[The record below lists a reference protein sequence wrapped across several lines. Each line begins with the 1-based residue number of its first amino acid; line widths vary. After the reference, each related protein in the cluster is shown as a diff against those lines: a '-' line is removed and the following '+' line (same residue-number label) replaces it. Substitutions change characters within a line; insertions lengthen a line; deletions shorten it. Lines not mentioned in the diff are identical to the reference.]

1 MRKISLMLVLTGML
15 IMTGRVWAGSKLI
28 PLRDFFKNAVKTG
41 FQISPDGEYLSYLQP
56 YQNRYNIFVQKRGRR
71 AAVRISRETERDIA
85 GYFWKGNDR
94 LLYLKDFQ
102 GDENYHIVAV
112 NRSGDEIKD
121 LTPFPGVRAEII
133 DTLVEDEHR
142 ILVGLNKRDRQ
153 VFDVY
158 RLNVQNGELQLV
170 AENPGNIMDWLTDHQ
185 GRLRVALT
193 SDGSNTSLLYR
204 EDETDPFKT
213 VITTDFREML
223 QPVTF
228 TPDNRALYA
237 VSNIGRDKAALV
249 KYGPGAAKELEVV
262 YSHPEV
268 DVGGLSYSR
277 KRQTLI
283 AVSYTTWKRERHF
296 FDPQFK
302 AIYERLQ
309 QRLPKYE
316 LSIVD
321 TNLEEDLLIVRTYSD
336 RSLGAYYLYE
346 AARQRLTKLADVSPW
361 LKERK
366 LCEVKPIEYQSRDG
380 FTIHGYLTLP
390 RGKKA
395 QNLPVVV
402 NPHGG
407 PWSRDVWGF
416 DPEVQFL
423 ANRGYAVLQM
433 NFRGSTGYG
442 RRFWEASFKQWGR
455 KMQDD
460 ITDGVNWLIKQ
471 GVADPQR
478 IAIYGGSYGG
488 YATLAG
494 VTFTPD
500 LYACGIDYVGVSNLL
515 TFMNSIPPYW
525 KPLLEQMYQMVGDPQ
540 TEVDRLREAS
550 PVFHADRIK
559 VPLLVAQGAKDPRV
573 NINES
578 DQIVAELKKRGVPVE
593 YLVKEDEGHGFSNEE
608 NRFEFY
614 EAMERFLERNL
625 GRERN

>member
-1 MRKISLMLVLTGML
+1 MRKVFLMLVLAGML

-28 PLRDFFKNAVKTG
+28 PLRDFFKNAAKTG
-41 FQISPDGEYLSYLQP
+41 FQISPDGKYLSYLQP
-56 YQNRYNIFVQKRGRR
+56 YQNRYNIFVQKRGQR
-71 AAVRISRETERDIA
+71 AAVRISGETERDIA

-94 LLYLKDFQ
+94 LLYRKDFQ

-112 NRSGDEIKD
+112 NRSGGAVKD
-121 LTPFPGVRAEII
+121 LTPFPGVRTIIVDSLEENEREILI
-133 DTLVEDEHR
+133 
-142 ILVGLNKRDRQ
+142 GLNKRDPQ

-158 RLNVQNGELQLV
+158 RLDVQSGELRLI
-170 AENPGNIMDWLTDHQ
+170 AKNPGNITAWLTDHQ
-185 GRLRVALT
+185 GRLRVAQT
-193 SDGSNTSLLYR
+193 SDGSNKTLLYR
-204 EDETDPFKT
+204 EDETAEFKT
-213 VITTDFREML
+213 VVTTDFRETL
-223 QPVTF
+223 QPVAF
-228 TPDNRALYA
+228 SFDNQTLYA
-237 VSNIGRDKAALV
+237 VSNFGRDKAALIEYDPV
-249 KYGPGAAKELEVV
+249 RAAEVKEL
-262 YSHPEV
+262 YAHPDV

-277 KRQTLI
+277 KRRTLV
-283 AVSYTTWKRERHF
+283 ATFYTTWKRERHF
-296 FDPQFK
+296 FDPEFK
-302 AIYERLQ
+302 AIFEQLR
-309 QRLPKYE
+309 QRLPQYE
-316 LSIVD
+316 LGIVD
-321 TNLEEDLLIVRTYSD
+321 TNLEEDLFIVRTYSD

-346 AARQRLTKLADVSPW
+346 AARQRLTKLAEVSPW

-366 LCEVKPIEYQSRDG
+366 LCKVKPIEYQSRDG
-380 FTIHGYLTLP
+380 LTIHGYLTLP

-395 QNLPVVV
+395 RNLPVVV

-416 DPEVQFL
+416 NPEVQFL

-442 RRFWEASFKQWGR
+442 RQFWEASFKQWGR

-471 GVADPQR
+471 GVADPER
-478 IAIYGGSYGG
+478 VAIYGGSYGG

-494 VTFTPD
+494 VVFTPD

-525 KPLLEQMYQMVGDPQ
+525 KPLLKQMYQMVGDPQ
-540 TEVDRLREAS
+540 TEVDQLRAAS
-550 PVFHADRIK
+550 PVFHADRIE

-578 DQIVAELKKRGVPVE
+578 DQIVAALKKRGIPVE
-593 YLVKEDEGHGFSNEE
+593 YLVKENEGHGFGNEE

-614 EAMERFLERNL
+614 EAMERFLAKNL
-625 GRERN
+625 GEKR

>member
-1 MRKISLMLVLTGML
+1 MQKILLMLVLTGAL
-15 IMTGRVWAGSKLI
+15 IVTGRVWAGSKLI
-28 PLRDFFKNAVKTG
+28 PLRDFFKNAAKTD
-41 FQISPDGEYLSYLQP
+41 FQISPDGKYLSYLQP

-71 AAVRISRETERDIA
+71 AAVRISGETKRDIA

-112 NRSGDEIKD
+112 NRSGGAVKD

-133 DTLVEDEHR
+133 DTLVEDEQW

-170 AENPGNIMDWLTDHQ
+170 TENPGNITSWLTDHQ

-193 SDGSNTSLLYR
+193 SDGFNTSMLYR
-204 EDETDPFKT
+204 ENETDPFKT
-213 VITTDFREML
+213 VVTTDFRETL
-223 QPVTF
+223 QPVAF
-228 TPDNRALYA
+228 TADNRALYA
-237 VSNIGRDKAALV
+237 VSNIGRDKTALV
-249 KYGPGAAKELEVV
+249 KYDPVAAKELEAV

-283 AVSYTTWKRERHF
+283 AAFYTTWKRERHF
-296 FDPQFK
+296 FDSQFK
-302 AIYERLQ
+302 TIYDRLR
-309 QRLPKYE
+309 QRLPQYE
-316 LSIVD
+316 VSIVD
-321 TNLEEDLLIVRTYSD
+321 TNLEEDLFIVRTYSD

-346 AARQRLTKLADVSPW
+346 AARRRLTKLAEVSPW

-380 FTIHGYLTLP
+380 LTIHGYLTLP
-390 RGKKA
+390 RNQKA
-395 QNLPVVV
+395 QNLPIVV

-407 PWSRDVWGF
+407 PWSRDIWGF
-416 DPEVQFL
+416 NPEVQFL

-442 RRFWEASFKQWGR
+442 RQFWEASFKQWGR

-471 GVADPQR
+471 GVADPKR

-525 KPLLEQMYQMVGDPQ
+525 KPLLKQMYQMVGNPQ
-540 TEVDRLREAS
+540 TESDRLREVS

-559 VPLLVAQGAKDPRV
+559 TPLLVAQGAKDPRV

-578 DQIVAELKKRGVPVE
+578 DQIVAALKKRGISVE

-614 EAMERFLERNL
+614 EAMERFLAKNL
-625 GRERN
+625 GKKR